1 MANILETK
9 LAKKIVGYVKLQVAA
24 GSATPSPPIGPALG
38 QRGLNIMEFCKAF
51 NAATSE
57 MEKGSPIPVVITAY
71 ADKSFTFEMKQPP
84 VTYFIKKAINLK
96 SGSKLPGKESAG
108 TITTAQLRDIAAKK
122 MKDLNADNIDAA
134 VSMIAGSA
142 RSMGIQVEG

>member
-1 MANILETK
+1 M
-9 LAKKIVGYVKLQVAA
+9 AKKIVGYVKLQVPA

-84 VTYFIKKAINLK
+84 VTYFIKKAVNLK

-108 TITTAQLRDIAAKK
+108 TITTAQLREIAEKK